1 MERIGKRWNLPLILV
16 KVFSAIILSVI
27 VSFKLLSGIRRL
39 ESSVYIAKGAL
50 LFILEWQIKKAEDK
64 LLVSVKYQELR

>member
-1 MERIGKRWNLPLILV
+1 MERIRKRWNLPLILV

-39 ESSVYIAKGAL
+39 ESSVYIAKDAL

>member
-1 MERIGKRWNLPLILV
+1 MERIRKRWNLPLILV

-27 VSFKLLSGIRRL
+27 ISFKLLSGIRRL

>member
-1 MERIGKRWNLPLILV
+1 MERIRKRWNLPLILV

-64 LLVSVKYQELR
+64 LLVSVKCQELR

>member
-1 MERIGKRWNLPLILV
+1 MERIRKRWNLPLILV